1 MKWLAAFALLIAVA
15 GCNKPPP
22 AAPSHTAV
30 TRSLGTFQGR
40 GSQTIGVVSDSGRLR
55 VSWQTKSVRAAG
67 SGNFHLALHSAVS
80 GRPLQVIV
88 DTRGEGS
95 GSADIAEDPRPF
107 NFMVDSE
114 NLDWTIT
121 VDEIIAV
128 PATP

>member
-1 MKWLAAFALLIAVA
+1 MNWIAAFVLLIAVA
-15 GCNKPPP
+15 GCTRPPP
-22 AAPSHTAV
+22 APPPHTAV

-55 VSWQTKSVRAAG
+55 VSWQTKGVGAAG
-67 SGNFHLALHSAVS
+67 SGSFRLALHSAVS
-80 GRPLQVIV
+80 GRPLQMIV

-95 GSADIAEDPRPF
+95 GAADIAEDPRPF

-114 NLDWTIT
+114 NLDWRIT
-121 VDEIIAV
+121 VDEIVAA